1 MSDPNLIGHIH
12 EVGLGQ
18 FVKDYWTLG
27 IAIIGFIVS
36 ILVVV
41 KGKIPLIDK
50 RMDDAFDKLK
60 KLENGDFVNKKLL
73 FDSNDNFKFQSI
85 PMCGTI
91 REECQ
96 MHQKIYHDNFCK
108 KLDLISYELKGIV
121 SDADIKRETTRHE
134 ITNMNLQLIETMTQM
149 KTIIARDRKEE
160 TSEMVRMVVQQV
172 MIQMK
177 NGNSKI

>member
-1 MSDPNLIGHIH
+1 LIGHTH
-12 EVGLGQ
+12 GVGFGQ
-18 FVKDYWTLG
+18 FIKDYWTL
-27 IAIIGFIVS
+27 AVAVIGFIVS

-41 KGKIPLIDK
+41 RGKIPLLEN
-50 RMDDAFDKLK
+50 RMDDAFNKLK
-60 KLENGDFVNKKLL
+60 KLENGNFVNKKLL
-73 FDSNDNFKFQSI
+73 FDHNDNFKFQSVL
-85 PMCGTI
+85 MCANI

-96 MHQKIYHDNFCK
+96 THQKIYHDNFCK
-108 KLDLISYELKGIV
+108 KLDLISFELKGIV

-172 MIQMK
+172 LLEMK
-177 NGNSKI
+177 K